1 MTGRV
6 TGIPDPRAAEGDGIE
21 YIPTGE
27 TEDLEAAGIGGGS
40 EHQRVLAIDG
50 EWAYAIDSWP
60 GIEGYLVVGGIHHVG
75 VVVVT
80 AGVARQV
87 DLGTIQRDNRVVAVG
102 PRRDRADGLAIA
114 GIKNRVGAIRSIG
127 SVRHVD
133 RGTVRCYGQLIH
145 AERIVGDPCHYV
157 MHEIIGQQAAVAASA
172 IVHVKAVR

>member
-6 TGIPDPRAAEGDGIE
+6 TGIPDARAAEGDGIE

-60 GIEGYLVVGGIHHVG
+60 GIEDHLVVGGIHHVG

-87 DLGTIQRDNRVVAVG
+87 DLGTSSETIVLWPLVPVVIEPMG
-102 PRRDRADGLAIA
+102 WPSLA
-114 GIKNRVGAIRSIG
+114 S
-127 SVRHVD
+127 
-133 RGTVRCYGQLIH
+133 
-145 AERIVGDPCHYV
+145 RIVWVPS
-157 MHEIIGQQAAVAASA
+157 EASA
-172 IVHVKAVR
+172 PCGM